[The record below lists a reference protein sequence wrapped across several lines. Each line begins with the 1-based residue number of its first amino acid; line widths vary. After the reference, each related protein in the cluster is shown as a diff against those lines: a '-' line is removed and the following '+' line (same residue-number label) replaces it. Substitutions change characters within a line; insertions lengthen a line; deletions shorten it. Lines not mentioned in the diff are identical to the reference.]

1 MFAMCKGVGSVP
13 GCAGVV
19 ITLLASRG
27 GKVMKGAN
35 GLARGISGPLIKRS
49 LSVSRKYAD
58 ILQVFVTT

>member
-1 MFAMCKGVGSVP
+1 MP